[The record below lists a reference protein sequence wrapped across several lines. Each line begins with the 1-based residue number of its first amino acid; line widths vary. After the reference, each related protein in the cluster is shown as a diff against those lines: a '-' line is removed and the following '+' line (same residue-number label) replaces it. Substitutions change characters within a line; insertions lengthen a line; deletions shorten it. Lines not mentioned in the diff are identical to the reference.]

1 MKIGVLGTGTVGR
14 TMAARFAGLGHDV
27 TIGTRDPATTAAR
40 TEPDAMGN
48 PPFSAWAAEHPE
60 VKLGTFAEAAVQGE
74 IVVNATGGVGSIDAL
89 TLAGADHLRGKVLLD
104 IANPLDF
111 SRGFPPSLS
120 VKDTDSLGEQIQRSF
135 PDARVVKALNTM
147 TAGLMADPAQLAGGE
162 HTTFVSGNDDA
173 AKKTVTALLES
184 LGHDDI
190 IDLGDITTARGTEMI
205 MPIWLRLFDALGTPI
220 FNIKVVR

>member
-89 TLAGADHLRGKVLLD
+89 TLAAPITCAARFCSTS
-104 IANPLDF
+104 PTRWT
-111 SRGFPPSLS
+111 SRGAFRRPCRSRTPTHSASRFSGPSPTHGWSRLS
-120 VKDTDSLGEQIQRSF
+120 
-135 PDARVVKALNTM
+135 
-147 TAGLMADPAQLAGGE
+147 
-162 HTTFVSGNDDA
+162 
-173 AKKTVTALLES
+173 
-184 LGHDDI
+184 
-190 IDLGDITTARGTEMI
+190 
-205 MPIWLRLFDALGTPI
+205 TP
-220 FNIKVVR
+220 